1 MSSCGAGCASITC
14 PTHKEVHKQLKAAHP
29 EVVVAATLDR
39 SDEDRR
45 KHADVMQ
52 KRRSARTE
60 SEREDELA
68 QRRKQRSA
76 RTESEREDELAQRR
90 KQAAAR
96 TESEIEQESARRWAK
111 KSLRSP
117 EKIEMDKK
125 INAERMAKKRSKDKI
140 SAPATV
146 ERPLLDLKP
155 HTTTTLTKCYDH
167 QAREDRRCK
176 ELTLH
181 VFTSESGG
189 SKILR
194 MGFELHCTLESLNEC
209 RSRRKLYEYLE
220 RMFIGEVYGR
230 MVLDKK
236 FNHHEPNVV
245 SSHDLRYGMLEDG
258 PKAYIIRPVVLSP
271 SAISVKV

>member
-1 MSSCGAGCASITC
+1 MSSCGAGCGKPASIKC

-68 QRRKQRSA
+68 QRRKQS
-76 RTESEREDELAQRR
+76 
-90 KQAAAR
+90 AAR

-140 SAPATV
+140 PAPATV

-155 HTTTTLTKCYDH
+155 HATTTSTKCYDH

-236 FNHHEPNVV
+236 FNHHVPNVV
-245 SSHDLRYGMLEDG
+245 SSHDIRYGMLEDG